1 MKGEVFMV
9 VLDLGLEVLTNQIGL
24 HDEDTLGS
32 PVDSF
37 DSMIYKKNCGFIAR
51 KYFEEKDGFR

>member
-1 MKGEVFMV
+1 MV
-9 VLDLGLEVLTNQIGL
+9 VLVLGLEVLTNQIGL